1 MDVANKGAIITGASR
16 GLGAALARELAAKG
30 ARVVAVARGREELER
45 VVGEIRRAG
54 GVAHALVGDIA
65 DKSAIHPLAGAAAEL
80 VGPIDVLVNN
90 ASELGPTPL
99 RPLLDTECED
109 LERVLAVNVLGAF
122 RLSRVVA
129 GSMALRR
136 TGVVAF
142 VSSDAALTPYPRWG
156 AYSVSKAASDHLA
169 RVWATELGS
178 LGVRVFAVDPG
189 DMDTEMH
196 ARAIPDADRATLA
209 RPDDVAARITD
220 MITRAGQ
227 IESGARLEAASW
239 SASP

>member
-1 MDVANKGAIITGASR
+1 MDVVNRGALVTGASR
-16 GLGAALARELAAKG
+16 GLGAALARQLAARG
-30 ARVVAVARGREELER
+30 ARVALLARGREDLSR
-45 VVGEIRRAG
+45 VVEEIRRAG
-54 GVAHALVGDIA
+54 GEAHALVGDLA
-65 DKSAIHPLAGAAAEL
+65 DKAAIHPLAATAAEL
-80 VGPIDVLVNN
+80 VGPVDVLVNN

-99 RPLLDTECED
+99 RLLLDTECED

-122 RLSRVVA
+122 RLSRLVA
-129 GSMALRR
+129 SSMALRR
-136 TGVVAF
+136 AGVVAF

-169 RVWATELGS
+169 RVWASELGA

-209 RPDDVAARITD
+209 RPEDVAARIAD
-220 MITRAGQ
+220 MIARAGE
-227 IESGARLEAASW
+227 IDSGARLEAAGW
-239 SASP
+239 RRAS